1 MPLSDN
7 EDSADEEEVRA
18 GAEEDWAITT
28 AGRKV
33 VHNTSVNADSKL
45 YAYLAKR
52 AGAAFPA
59 CQAAIDEFNS
69 IAVVQAWRS
78 QPAPSGTAGAPEVV
92 GAGAGGTAGAA
103 AGGGQTRRL
112 MVQES
117 FSRGELYRRRRPPQV
132 RTEPHSGTKGHT
144 KSGRS
149 RVARNGKGILYI
161 SWYKLAT
168 RRVCV
173 IL

>member
-69 IAVVQAWRS
+69 LAVVL
-78 QPAPSGTAGAPEVV
+78 P
-92 GAGAGGTAGAA
+92 
-103 AGGGQTRRL
+103 
-112 MVQES
+112 
-117 FSRGELYRRRRPPQV
+117 
-132 RTEPHSGTKGHT
+132 
-144 KSGRS
+144 
-149 RVARNGKGILYI
+149 
-161 SWYKLAT
+161 
-168 RRVCV
+168 
-173 IL
+173 